1 MGDAVDLKVKRK
13 RKMIPALGVAWKDGS
28 GRLLIHSTVLKCTIT
43 SGVRGPDCARADAV
57 MAESTFA
64 SQRSL

>member
-1 MGDAVDLKVKRK
+1 
-13 RKMIPALGVAWKDGS
+13 MIPALGVAWKDGS
-28 GRLLIHSTVLKCTIT
+28 GWLLIHSTVLKCAIT
-43 SGVRGPDCARADAV
+43 SGVRDPDCARANAA